1 MMSPN
6 KILIVEDDELTALVE
21 RASLE
26 AAGFEVEDVR
36 TGEEALARLVG
47 QTYDGMVLDRMLP
60 GLRGEDVLR
69 ELAPE
74 RLEEMPVLIVSGYD
88 DPGTIASLRG
98 LGAADYL
105 VKDGEMAFLEELPKR
120 MEGLI
125 TTRGGAS

>member
-1 MMSPN
+1 MPPG
-6 KILIVEDDELTALVE
+6 VET
-21 RASLE
+21 
-26 AAGFEVEDVR
+26 AGFEVEDVR
-36 TGEEALARLVG
+36 TGEEALARLFD

-69 ELAPE
+69 ALAPE
-74 RLEEMPVLIVSGYD
+74 RLEKMPVLIVSGYD

-120 MEGLI
+120 IKGLI
-125 TTRGGAS
+125 TTRGGTS